1 MYNREAPRRRKRTA
15 KQKPEAREWLENN
28 ENEYA
33 FASNNFGSTDEAIE
47 FVDNLYSAGAKYV
60 AVSDVYDEA
69 SRISEEGGPYSATLE
84 VTIPKDVNVAL
95 EVMVVAASGHP
106 DEMDVIRDLTVR
118 LWWD

>member
-1 MYNREAPRRRKRTA
+1 MYNREARKR

-33 FASNNFGSTDEAIE
+33 FASNHFGSTDEALV

-60 AVSDVYDEA
+60 AVSDVYDDA
-69 SRISEEGGPYSATLE
+69 GRISEEGGPYSATLE
-84 VTIPKDVNVAL
+84 VTIPNNADVAL
-95 EVMVVAASGHP
+95 VVMVVVASGHP
-106 DEMDVIRDLTVR
+106 DEIDVIKDLTVR